1 MVALTGLLSGAQVAV
16 VVVQAVFQ
24 GISAVV
30 GGGKGGGFQVDST
43 SLFLAQLFATLVVL
57 PATWWIAHLAK
68 TGRTGRYLAFRPFQ
82 WRPFLVGLVGVVVIG
97 VVSSLVVTEDNEVM
111 VELFRNGGSRPLLWI
126 AVSLFAPVAE
136 EVVFRGFV
144 FEGLS
149 RARGGAVTASITSSF
164 VWALIH
170 LQYSWREMSVI
181 FVLGL
186 LLGWVRH
193 RSGSVWVCMALHAA
207 NNLASCM
214 AMEWELRHGSGL

>member
-1 MVALTGLLSGAQVAV
+1 MLALTGLLSGAQVAV
-16 VVVQAVFQ
+16 VVLQAVFQ
-24 GISAVV
+24 GISAAL
-30 GGGKGGGFQVDST
+30 GGEKGGGFQVDAA
-43 SLFLAQLFATLVVL
+43 SLFFAQLSATFAVL
-57 PATWWIAHLAK
+57 PAAWWLAHLAK
-68 TGRTGRYLAFRPFQ
+68 TGRTGHYLAFRPFR
-82 WRPFLVGLVGVVVIG
+82 WSPFLFGLAGIVVIG
-97 VVSSLVVTEDNEVM
+97 GVSSLLVTEDNDVM
-111 VELFRNGGSRPLLWI
+111 MELFRNAGSKPLLWV
-126 AVSLFAPVAE
+126 AVSILAPVAE

-149 RARGGAVTASITSSF
+149 RAWGGAVTASLTSSF

-193 RSGSVWVCMALHAA
+193 KSGSVWVCMALHAL

-214 AMEWELRHGSGL
+214 ALEWELRNGTGP